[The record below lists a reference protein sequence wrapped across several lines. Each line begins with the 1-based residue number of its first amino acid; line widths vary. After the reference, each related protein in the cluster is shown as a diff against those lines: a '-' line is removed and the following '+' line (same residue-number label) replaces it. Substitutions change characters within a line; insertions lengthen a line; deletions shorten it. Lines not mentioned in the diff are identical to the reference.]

1 MQTHVYVHRYLAL
14 AGRRFHFPIIPALG
28 CSTNWDFMIIVVQ
41 VVFVLASIIELVG
54 TAYKVT
60 RHSSVL
66 LTVELGDG
74 IRRDK
79 GEKNSRTHVNM
90 PLNDVLDVRRAVLK

>member
-41 VVFVLASIIELVG
+41 VVFVTLASIIELVG
-54 TAYKVT
+54 TA
-60 RHSSVL
+60 
-66 LTVELGDG
+66 
-74 IRRDK
+74 
-79 GEKNSRTHVNM
+79 
-90 PLNDVLDVRRAVLK
+90 